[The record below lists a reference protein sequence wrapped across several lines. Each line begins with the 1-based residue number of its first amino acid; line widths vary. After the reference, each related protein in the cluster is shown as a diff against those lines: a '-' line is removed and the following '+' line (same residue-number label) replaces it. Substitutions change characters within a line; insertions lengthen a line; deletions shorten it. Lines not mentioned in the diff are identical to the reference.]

1 MNPFYKSL
9 RGKVGVIAYS
19 LPGTEDPIRK
29 KMYRSYRSKVTEA
42 SRREGEKELSA
53 LLNRFNYKGGD
64 VPKTLEL
71 SSNTPVIDYF
81 RQFPGLDSGNGYDP
95 ASFWDLPIPV
105 NTNIEVGLD
114 DVAIYDGEGYDALRS
129 FLKSQGIRHV
139 LLTGFHTDMCVRST
153 CAGHLNLA
161 KDFDVFLV
169 GDCTQ
174 ATFPANTSPAHATN
188 AAVSFAALDRL
199 ITQVSWIN
207 GLAIGK

>member
-1 MNPFYKSL
+1 M
-9 RGKVGVIAYS
+9 
-19 LPGTEDPIRK
+19 
-29 KMYRSYRSKVTEA
+29 
-42 SRREGEKELSA
+42 
-53 LLNRFNYKGGD
+53 
-64 VPKTLEL
+64 
-71 SSNTPVIDYF
+71 
-81 RQFPGLDSGNGYDP
+81 
-95 ASFWDLPIPV
+95 
-105 NTNIEVGLD
+105 
-114 DVAIYDGEGYDALRS
+114 
-129 FLKSQGIRHV
+129 

-207 GLAIGK
+207 GLATGK